1 MPEFSERKIP
11 HQAIVTITG
20 VVYEQ
25 LQDGSISP
33 VPKHVEQVVLTN
45 IGSTEKE
52 CGEQMINRIEGLKK
66 SWTSSKE
73 NTQKK

>member
-11 HQAIVTITG
+11 HQAIITVTG

-25 LQDGSISP
+25 LQDGSVSP
-33 VPKHVEQVVLTN
+33 VPKHIQETTLTN

-52 CGEQMINRIEGLKK
+52 CAEEMIYRIEDIKQ
-66 SWTSSKE
+66 SWTKSKE
-73 NTQKK
+73 SMQKK

>member
-1 MPEFSERKIP
+1 MEFSERKIP
-11 HQAIVTITG
+11 HQAIITISG

-33 VPKHVEQVVLTN
+33 VPKYIEEVTLTN

-52 CGEQMINRIEGLKK
+52 CSEEMITKIEGLKK
-66 SWTSSKE
+66 SWTNKE
-73 NTQKK
+73 NMQKK